1 MRSPT
6 ATGSFRSWRST
17 LALSAA
23 LRCEMVSRRV
33 RAAFRWRFFGS
44 VRVNIGRWSGFDNTA
59 WDRSYYVLYVFVLY
73 YVLYY
78 VLFWPPAGVRRSE
91 LFTVTAS
98 DLRAREVGKANPKS
112 ACKEPSNGAGL
123 CVTMCE

>member
-1 MRSPT
+1 M
-6 ATGSFRSWRST
+6 
-17 LALSAA
+17 
-23 LRCEMVSRRV
+23 LR
-33 RAAFRWRFFGS
+33 
-44 VRVNIGRWSGFDNTA
+44 SGFDNTA

-98 DLRAREVGKANPKS
+98 DLRAREGGKQCAEFPNYEGTAKLKVKAPPERP
-112 ACKEPSNGAGL
+112 AVMPPPEP
-123 CVTMCE
+123 TTEECEQLLLM